1 MLASSLAL
9 LGVMGAARPV
19 AADATEGFAPVS
31 GSRLFYRVEGAG
43 EPLLLLAGFNC
54 DHAIWD
60 ALTPMLSHRFRVIR
74 FDNRGIGRSVG
85 NDDAADLAGLTTRLM
100 AEDTAALLR
109 ALDIRRAHVLGHS
122 WGGQI
127 AQELSLRFPYLVATL
142 SLLSCWAKPDA
153 KLAWL
158 IRLFGD
164 LATTLDDDRYPRA
177 LLPWMFTDDAFN
189 AAPKAMEDAA
199 LQWAANPLRPS
210 PALLFA
216 QSRAIL
222 ATDTAAQLGGID
234 TPTSVIVAT
243 GDALTPPAPVAC
255 LGGANQRC
263 DLYRD
268 RRGRPC
274 LHSGCSAL
282 DSGSRLDF
290 SGVASARKL
299 ATTRPPALPSL
310 QSRSAAAWHR

>member
-1 MLASSLAL
+1 MIETKPIARRTMLASSLAL

-122 WGGQI
+122 LGGQI

-243 GDALTPPAPVAC
+243 GDALTPPHLSRALVAQIKDATYTEIAAGGHAFILDAVPLIADHVSTFLASHP
-255 LGGANQRC
+255 LG
-263 DLYRD
+263 
-268 RRGRPC
+268 
-274 LHSGCSAL
+274 S
-282 DSGSRLDF
+282 
-290 SGVASARKL
+290 
-299 ATTRPPALPSL
+299 
-310 QSRSAAAWHR
+310 